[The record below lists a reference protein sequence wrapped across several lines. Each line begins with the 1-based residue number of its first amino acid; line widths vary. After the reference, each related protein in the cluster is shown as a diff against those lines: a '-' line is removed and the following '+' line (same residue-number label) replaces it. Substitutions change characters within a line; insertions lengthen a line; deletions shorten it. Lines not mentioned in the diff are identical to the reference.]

1 MNTHKKLRKV
11 YGENVC
17 TACGKSWEDGDEVPV
32 CDRPF
37 PEVVHDNSIEA
48 IKKYIGLTP
57 GYVSHGHDVGKTK
70 AATPELSC
78 WLMLSVDGVAMV
90 GYARHYGEAL
100 ELAHRWAGSRV
111 NEVRQWVEQAA
122 PADKSTPYLELSPNK
137 IRDLDAALGKSF
149 IKIVSPVH
157 FKRVVR

>member
-17 TACGKSWEDGDEVPV
+17 TACGKSWEDGDEVPI
-32 CDRPF
+32 CDDEHPRVERVAITLPPLIPTARTRVPD
-37 PEVVHDNSIEA
+37 PEF
-48 IKKYIGLTP
+48 
-57 GYVSHGHDVGKTK
+57 
-70 AATPELSC
+70 SC
-78 WLMLSVDGVAMV
+78 WLMLSASGFAMV

-111 NEVRQWVEQAA
+111 VEVRQWVERKA
-122 PADKSTPYLELSPNK
+122 PVDISKPYLELSPK
-137 IRDLDAALGKSF
+137 VVKELDIAHGQSF

-157 FKRVVR
+157 FKRVA